1 MWGRP
6 PSAVPSSAA
15 RRREQILAKAQETSI
30 TMTNPAQ
37 PATPSAPREAARFWE
52 PGRLLYNAILFT
64 IVLLWLILTWP
75 HFRPSLTL
83 GSFEAFFVL
92 GLLANLAYSAA
103 YLAEFCIHL
112 LAPGAARRRARI
124 ALLVLGT
131 LFAIVLENYWI
142 ADEIY
147 PYANNP
153 PPSLFAGAI
162 TMPTA
167 IASNM
172 NFPAPLAVLGFL
184 AAIGGLVLAVAAALI
199 FWFARITAIVTGAA
213 AIIYLALLFSFS
225 AASHETAL
233 AHGQEKYFCEIDC
246 HLAYSV
252 VDAHAQPD
260 GHLVVTL
267 RTRFDETTTSPNRPK
282 DAPLTPS
289 PREVRLLDSS
299 GRQYAPISTTGTPLL
314 TPLKPADSYT
324 TQLEFNL
331 PQDDATK
338 DNAGLRL
345 LINTVPQWPDKLV

>member
-1 MWGRP
+1 MP
-6 PSAVPSSAA
+6 NTEPN
-15 RRREQILAKAQETSI
+15 Q
-30 TMTNPAQ
+30 PAQ
-37 PATPSAPREAARFWE
+37 LSAPREAARFWE
-52 PGRLLYNAILFT
+52 RGRILYNAILT
-64 IVLLWLILTWP
+64 VIVLLWLILTWP

-92 GLLANLAYSAA
+92 GLLANLSYTAA
-103 YLAEFCIHL
+103 YLAEFFIQL
-112 LAPGAARRRARI
+112 LAPGVARRRARI
-124 ALLVLGT
+124 ALLVLGAV
-131 LFAIVLENYWI
+131 FAIVLENYWI
-142 ADEIY
+142 SDEIY

-153 PPSLFAGAI
+153 PPSLLAGAI

-184 AAIGGLVLAVAAALI
+184 AAISGLFLAVAAALI
-199 FWFARITAIVTGAA
+199 FWFARKPKFARITAIVAGAA
-213 AIIYLALLFSFS
+213 AIIYLALLLSFS

-252 VDAHAQPD
+252 LDAHTQPD

-289 PREVRLLDSS
+289 PREARLIDSA
-299 GRQYAPISTTGTPLL
+299 GHEYAPVATAGIPLL

-331 PQDDATK
+331 PKDAT
-338 DNAGLRL
+338 GLRL
-345 LINTVPQWPDKLV
+345 LINTIPQWPDKIVIGDENSWLHKKTYFVI